1 MNSVLKIAKYIKPY
15 WLNALLN
22 IIFNLLSSFFALFTY
37 SLVIPFLSV
46 LFDRQKL
53 VTQAVPFSLSASA
66 IQHNLN
72 YILSKIVIDYGQAKS
87 LMFIALLVVVMSL
100 FKNAFVF
107 LANYFVTNVRTGV
120 VRDIRQL
127 LYDKI
132 LKLPLSYYSDEKK
145 GDIISK
151 MTTDVQEIEVSIMSS
166 LEMIFRDPITMI
178 IFMTALIKM
187 SASLTAFVLILLPLS
202 GLIIGRTGKS
212 LRSKSFKGQKK
223 MGGILSI
230 IEETLGGL
238 RIIKAFNGEEKVRRK
253 FSDTNNLYARII
265 SKVMRRQY
273 LASPLSEFL
282 GTLVLIVI
290 MCYGGSLV
298 MNSHTLTSE
307 VLIGYLVIF
316 SQIINP
322 AKSFTTAYFN
332 IRKGMASADRINSV
346 LDAEITIKDEPN
358 AKHKKEFTTA
368 VEYRDVSFKYDT
380 EMVLKNINL
389 VIGKG
394 KTIALVGK
402 SGSGKSTLAD
412 LLPRLIDV
420 DGGEILIDN
429 VPIKNYKISDLR
441 NLMGVVTQ
449 ESILFNDSFFNNI
462 AFGVEGATEEDVVRA
477 AKVANAHEF
486 IVNTK
491 HGYYTN
497 IGDRGSKLSGGQRQR
512 ISIARA
518 VLKNPPI
525 LILDEAT
532 SALDTESERL
542 VQDALTRLMEN
553 RTSLVIAHRLSTVQF
568 ADEICVMEEGRI
580 VERGKHEELI
590 RQDGIYNKLL
600 QMQMLIA

>member
-1 MNSVLKIAKYIKPY
+1 
-15 WLNALLN
+15 
-22 IIFNLLSSFFALFTY
+22 
-37 SLVIPFLSV
+37 
-46 LFDRQKL
+46 
-53 VTQAVPFSLSASA
+53 
-66 IQHNLN
+66 
-72 YILSKIVIDYGQAKS
+72 
-87 LMFIALLVVVMSL
+87 VVVMSL

-107 LANYFVTNVRTGV
+107 LANYFVTYVRTGV

-166 LEMIFRDPITMI
+166 LEMIFRDPITII

-368 VEYRDVSFKYDT
+368 VEYRNVSFKYDT

-420 DGGEILIDN
+420 DEGEILIDN
-429 VPIKNYKISDLR
+429 VPIKNYKIYDLR

-462 AFGVEGATEEDVVRA
+462 AFGVDGATEEDVIRA

-568 ADEICVMEEGRI
+568 ADEICVLEEGHI

>member
-53 VTQAVPFSLSASA
+53 VTQAVPFSLSASS

-107 LANYFVTNVRTGV
+107 LANYFVTYVRTGV

-166 LEMIFRDPITMI
+166 LEMIFRDPITII

-368 VEYRDVSFKYDT
+368 VEYRNVSFKYDT

-420 DGGEILIDN
+420 DEGEILIDN
-429 VPIKNYKISDLR
+429 VPIKNYKIYDLR

-462 AFGVEGATEEDVVRA
+462 AFGVDGATEEDVIRA

-568 ADEICVMEEGRI
+568 ADEICVLEEGHI

>member
-1 MNSVLKIAKYIKPY
+1 MKGVLKIAKYIKPY

-53 VTQAVPFSLSASA
+53 VTQAVPFSLSTSS

-100 FKNAFVF
+100 FKNTFVF

-127 LYDKI
+127 LYDKV

-166 LEMIFRDPITMI
+166 LEMIFRDPITII

-368 VEYRDVSFKYDT
+368 VEYRNVSFKYDT
-380 EMVLKNINL
+380 EMVLRNINL

-441 NLMGVVTQ
+441 SLMGVVTQ

-462 AFGVEGATEEDVVRA
+462 AFGVDGATEEDVIRA

-568 ADEICVMEEGRI
+568 ADEICVLEEGQI